1 VIDDMMG
8 GGERMDWRRM
18 RWRNIETIGDEGMR

>member
-1 VIDDMMG
+1 MMG